1 MLAAE
6 KQNKSP
12 ALAGR
17 RKCPHFSPDEKY
29 LQKIFNK
36 YRQYIDK

>member
-17 RKCPHFSPDEKY
+17 RKCPHFSLDEKY
-29 LQKIFNK
+29 LYFTTQVFAKNL
-36 YRQYIDK
+36 